1 MDDQVI
7 SIFLMTLHLFIS
19 MKKASLFHSFSCI
32 NGITL
37 GTNQLPGP
45 LGFHTFSVW
54 TIMLFA
60 HYCCCFRFKVYENLL
75 FRNRL
80 SFRAINRSDKLGCHL
95 VQCRQ
100 STGSF
105 GYCGG
110 RAQNIFLKKSL
121 LLLSHQEF
129 EELSRCVSFGTCP
142 LFERRSGTK
151 IVAAPL
157 LHRGEPSAPV
167 LSSQSD
173 ITSFSHLG
181 HSATVF
187 PLQIGIFLKKRPPLQ
202 D

>member
-1 MDDQVI
+1 M
-7 SIFLMTLHLFIS
+7 
-19 MKKASLFHSFSCI
+19 
-32 NGITL
+32 
-37 GTNQLPGP
+37 P
-45 LGFHTFSVW
+45 
-54 TIMLFA
+54 FA
-60 HYCCCFRFKVYENLL
+60 HYCCCFRFKVYEKLL

-80 SFRAINRSDKLGCHL
+80 SFRAINRSDMLGCHL

-129 EELSRCVSFGTCP
+129 EELSCCVSFGTCP

-157 LHRGEPSAPV
+157 LHREPSAPV

-181 HSATVF
+181 HSATGFSIADWRF
-187 PLQIGIFLKKRPPLQ
+187 PEETASASGLI
-202 D
+202 

>member
-1 MDDQVI
+1 MA
-7 SIFLMTLHLFIS
+7 F
-19 MKKASLFHSFSCI
+19 
-32 NGITL
+32 TL
-37 GTNQLPGP
+37 GSNQIPGPLP
-45 LGFHTFSVW
+45 LGFHKFSVW
-54 TIMLFA
+54 IIMLFA
-60 HYCCCFRFKVYENLL
+60 HYCCCFRFKVYEKLL
-75 FRNRL
+75 FKNRL
-80 SFRAINRSDKLGCHL
+80 SFRAINRSDMLECHL

-129 EELSRCVSFGTCP
+129 EELSCCVSFGTCP

-157 LHRGEPSAPV
+157 LHREPSAPV
-167 LSSQSD
+167 FGPRRVTSQVFRISD
-173 ITSFSHLG
+173 PPPQFFPSQIG
-181 HSATVF
+181 VF
-187 PLQIGIFLKKRPPLQ
+187 PKKRPPLQ